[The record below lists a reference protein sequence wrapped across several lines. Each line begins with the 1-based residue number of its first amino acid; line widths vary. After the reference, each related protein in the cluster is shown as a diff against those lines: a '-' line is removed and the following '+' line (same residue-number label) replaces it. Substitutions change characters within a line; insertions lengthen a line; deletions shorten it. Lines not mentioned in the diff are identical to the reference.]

1 MSRTPGSVRRWS
13 VALVAIGAMSQ
24 APTLCAQATQRI
36 DQDYTAKIKQY
47 LTDPRISTELVDHL
61 PASATVPTPL
71 KFNGRIVGAPGELT
85 HASQIH
91 AYLEAVAKAAPTRAR
106 FWKIGKS
113 EEGRDIVLLA
123 IADEKTIASL
133 DKYKGYL
140 NALSDPRKTSEAQ
153 AQQIIHTL
161 GKPIYYINSGMHS
174 PETGGPEMLQELA
187 YRLVVEETPFIQD
200 IRKNVITLIT
210 PVVEVDGREKI
221 VDSYYYAKA
230 HPGVN
235 ANQLRMYWGKYVQHD
250 NNRDGMG
257 QYLKLTQAITK
268 QMLEWTPTVLHDLH
282 EAQTY
287 LYAST
292 GTGPYNEALDPI
304 VVNEW
309 WLLAE
314 NDVVE
319 MTKRGVPGVWTY
331 GFYDGWV
338 PNYMFFIAHTHNT
351 IGRFYEVQ
359 SYGPDNYTVTPGAT
373 TTSREWFR
381 PNPPLETISWGPR
394 ANTNIQESGILFA
407 LHRVG
412 QDRVLFLDNQWAKA
426 KRAVARGKTGPVYA
440 WVIPA
445 GQHAKQNAAEA
456 VNELLAQGLEF
467 HRANASFTAGKVQV
481 NAGDYIVRGDQP
493 YRTLADMYFSLQ
505 NFAPANPSPYDDTG
519 WTFPLMRNIVVNE
532 VTDNSVLS
540 QPMTRIKGNIT
551 APGGINGNGTIVAVA
566 NVSDNSL
573 VSFRFKFPNVKM
585 QAAEDAFDADGHHFD
600 AGSLVIANANRA
612 QLEPVL
618 KELGLSGYALASA
631 PSVKTHDLD
640 VPRIGY
646 VHSWSRTQDEG
657 WVRAALDFYGV
668 PYSYFGENKLKDGGL
683 RAKYDVIIYPYGG
696 SGLGGP
702 QGGFGGGGGGGGA
715 GGAAAAAPAN
725 DQPIPYK
732 QTKEYQAFGY
742 PDSTDDIRGGVGVE
756 GFKALYEFVQQGG
769 TILTEGNTA
778 QNLVELN
785 FTPGVKVEPGQGLF
799 ARGTILRGVITDK
812 KSPLVYGYSQNDL
825 PVYFSQAPVF
835 NAGNLQP
842 VTLAGGAAGGG
853 RAGGGRG
860 GSSIVQNTTPM
871 ATPLKLSPWDPNATG
886 TPYGVATSAIIP
898 NPGSPIANAEASA
911 AGGRGGRGAGG
922 GGRGG
927 FGGAGGAPQTIPGFT
942 PDPASSARVVMAFPA
957 NAADMLLSGTLEG
970 GELLSNRAQLVD
982 ESVGK
987 GHIVLFAFRPY
998 WRWQTQGTFAIGFNA
1013 IMNWNHLDAGK

>member
-1 MSRTPGSVRRWS
+1 
-13 VALVAIGAMSQ
+13 
-24 APTLCAQATQRI
+24 
-36 DQDYTAKIKQY
+36 
-47 LTDPRISTELVDHL
+47 
-61 PASATVPTPL
+61 
-71 KFNGRIVGAPGELT
+71 
-85 HASQIH
+85 
-91 AYLEAVAKAAPTRAR
+91 
-106 FWKIGKS
+106 
-113 EEGRDIVLLA
+113 
-123 IADEKTIASL
+123 
-133 DKYKGYL
+133 
-140 NALSDPRKTSEAQ
+140 
-153 AQQIIHTL
+153 
-161 GKPIYYINSGMHS
+161 
-174 PETGGPEMLQELA
+174 
-187 YRLVVEETPFIQD
+187 VVEETPFIQD

-221 VDSYYYAKA
+221 VDSYYYAKS

-257 QYLKLTQAITK
+257 QFLKLTQAVTK
-268 QMLEWTPTVLHDLH
+268 QMLDWTPTVLHDLH

-309 WLLAE
+309 WTLAE
-314 NDVVE
+314 NDVIE
-319 MTKRGVPGVWTY
+319 MTKRSVPGVWTY

-381 PNPPLETISWGPR
+381 PNPPLETINWGPR
-394 ANTNIQESGILFA
+394 ANTNIQESAILFS

-412 QDRVLFLDNQWAKA
+412 HDRVTFLENQWIKA
-426 KRAVARGKTGPVYA
+426 KRAVERGKTGPVYA

-445 GQHAKQNAAEA
+445 AQHAKQNAAEA

-467 HRANASFTAGKVQV
+467 QRASSSFKVGKVQV
-481 NAGDYIVRGDQP
+481 NAGDYVVRGDQP

-519 WTFPLMRNIVVNE
+519 WTFPLMRNIIVSE
-532 VTDNSVLS
+532 VTDASVLS
-540 QPMTRIKGNIT
+540 QPMTAVKGDVT
-551 APGGINGNGTIVAVA
+551 APGGITGNGKVVAVA

-573 VSFRFKFPNVKM
+573 VSFRFKFPSVKM
-585 QAAEDAFDADGHHFD
+585 QAAEEAFDADGHHFE
-600 AGSLVIANANRA
+600 AGSLVIPNANRA
-612 QLEPVL
+612 QLDPVL
-618 KELGLSGYALASA
+618 KKLGLSGYALAKA
-631 PSVKTHDLD
+631 PSVKTHELTT
-640 VPRIGY
+640 PRIGY

-668 PYSYFGENKLKDGGL
+668 PYTYFGENKLKDGGL

-696 SGLGGP
+696 TGLGGP
-702 QGGFGGGGGGGGA
+702 VAAFGGGGGRGA
-715 GGAAAAAPAN
+715 GAGAPPSN
-725 DQPIPYK
+725 EPIPYK
-732 QTKEYQAFGY
+732 KTKEYQAFGY
-742 PDSTDDIRGGVGVE
+742 PDSTDDIRGGVGE
-756 GFKALYEFVQQGG
+756 AGFKALYEFAQQGG
-769 TILTEGNTA
+769 TIITEGNTA

-785 FTPGVKVEPGQGLF
+785 FTPGVKTETAPGLF
-799 ARGTILRGVITDK
+799 ARGTILRGVIADK
-812 KSPLVYGYSQNDL
+812 KSPLVYGYAQTDV

-835 NAGNLQP
+835 NAGNLPP
-842 VTLAGGAAGGG
+842 VTLAGAPAGG
-853 RAGGGRG
+853 RAGAGGFGGGRG

-871 ATPLKLSPWDPNATG
+871 ATKLKLSPWDPTGTG
-886 TPYGVATSAIIP
+886 TPYGVATSAIVP
-898 NPGSPIANAEASA
+898 NPGSPVANRDPNAPA
-911 AGGRGGRGAGG
+911 AGRGGAGG

-927 FGGAGGAPQTIPGFT
+927 PGGAGGAPPSLPGFT
-942 PDPASSARVVMAFPA
+942 PDPASSTRVVMSFPA
-957 NAADMLLSGTLEG
+957 KADDMLLSGTLEN
-970 GELLSNRAQLVD
+970 GELLSGRAQLVD

>member
-1 MSRTPGSVRRWS
+1 MSRPTGPARRWM
-13 VALVAIGAMSQ
+13 VALVATGALVL
-24 APTLCAQATQRI
+24 APSRAQLRAQSATQKL
-36 DQDYTAKIKQY
+36 DQEYTAKIKQY

-71 KFNGRIVGAPGELT
+71 KFNGHIVGTPGELT
-85 HASQIH
+85 HTEQIH
-91 AYLEAVAKAAPTRAR
+91 AYLEAVAKAAPKRAR

-113 EEGRDIVLLA
+113 EEGRDIVLFA
-123 IADEKTIASL
+123 VGDEQTIANL
-133 DKYKGYL
+133 DKYKGYI
-140 NALSDPRKTSEAQ
+140 NALSDPRKTTEAQ

-161 GKPIYYINSGMHS
+161 GKPVYYINSGMHS
-174 PETGGPEMLQELA
+174 PETGGPEMLMELA

-210 PVVEVDGREKI
+210 PVVEVDGRDKI

-257 QYLKLTQAITK
+257 QYLKLTQAVTK
-268 QMLEWTPTVLHDLH
+268 EVLDWTPTVLHDLH

-314 NDVVE
+314 NDVME

-338 PNYMFFIAHTHNT
+338 PNYMFFIAHTHNE

-381 PNPPLETISWGPR
+381 PNPPLETINWGPR
-394 ANTNIQESGILFA
+394 ANTNIQESAILFA

-412 QDRVLFLDNQWAKA
+412 QDRSTFLENQWDKA

-445 GQHAKQNAAEA
+445 GQHAKENAAEA

-467 HRANASFTAGKVQV
+467 QRANASFKAGNVQV

-505 NFAPANPSPYDDTG
+505 NFAPQNPAPYDDTG
-519 WTFPLMRNIVVNE
+519 WTFPLMRNITVEE
-532 VTDNSVLS
+532 VTDKSVLA
-540 QPMTRIKGNIT
+540 QGMTPVKSDVT
-551 APGGINGNGTIVAVA
+551 APGGITGTGNVVAVA
-566 NVSDNSL
+566 NTSDNSL
-573 VSFRFKFPNVKM
+573 VAFRFKFPNVKM
-585 QAAEDAFDADGHHFD
+585 QAAEAAFDADGQHFD
-600 AGSLVIANANRA
+600 AGSLIIPNANRA
-612 QLEPVL
+612 QLEPEL
-618 KELGLSGYALASA
+618 KTLGLTGVALASA
-631 PSVKTHDLD
+631 PGVATHELD

-657 WVRAALDFYGV
+657 WTRAALDFYGV
-668 PYSYFGENKLKDGGL
+668 PYHYFGENVLKEGNL
-683 RAKYDVIIYPYGG
+683 RAKYDVIIYPTGG
-696 SGLGGP
+696 AGLNGG
-702 QGGFGGGGGGGGA
+702 GGFGGRGGA
-715 GGAAAAAPAN
+715 GGAAAAN

-732 QTKEYQAFGY
+732 HTKEYPALGY
-742 PDSTDDIRGGVGVE
+742 PDSTDDIRGGVGE
-756 GFKALYEFVQQGG
+756 AGFKALYEFVQQGG
-769 TILTEGNTA
+769 TIITEGNTA
-778 QNLVELN
+778 QNLVELG
-785 FTPGVKVEPGQGLF
+785 FTPGVKVEAAQGLF
-799 ARGTILRGVITDK
+799 ARGTILRGMIADK
-812 KSPLVYGYSQNDL
+812 ASPLVYGYEQADI

-835 NAGNLQP
+835 NAGNLPP
-842 VTLAGGAAGGG
+842 VTLAGAPAAGG
-853 RAGGGRG
+853 RGGRG
-860 GSSIVQNTTPM
+860 GSSEVQNTTPM
-871 ATPLKLSPWDPNATG
+871 ATPLKLSPWVAPGTT
-886 TPYGVATSAIIP
+886 TPYGEATSEIIP
-898 NPGSPIANAEASA
+898 NPGSPVMNGDANGA
-911 AGGRGGRGAGG
+911 AGGRGGRGGRGAGG
-922 GGRGG
+922 GRSG
-927 FGGAGGAPQTIPGFT
+927 FGGGAAGAESLPGFT
-942 PDPASSARVVMAFPA
+942 PDPASSTRVVMAFPA
-957 NAADMLLSGTLEG
+957 QASDMLLSGTLEN
-970 GELLSNRAQLVD
+970 GELLANRAQLVD
-982 ESVGK
+982 ETVGK
-987 GHIVLFAFRPY
+987 GHIVMFAFRPY
-998 WRWQTQGTFAIGFNA
+998 WRWQTQGTFAMGFNA
-1013 IMNWNHLDAGK
+1013 IVNWNHLDAGK